1 MWSKL
6 TNALKPSRQL
16 NDSDSDRSSAHSA
29 PTDVLS
35 RVYEQHPNMSVF
47 HDHTNDQDVPFPS
60 PSPPPSPSRQ
70 RKKLTRRLSTKFNS
84 DSQPSSLRL
93 PTIGLPKK
101 VRSHLHLKSNCA
113 YFPSMQ
119 EPPHYASTLQPHNSL
134 SHATP
139 PTLVEARIQLVR
151 AQIHIGRTRIHPVNP
166 SKHLPSP
173 LDPMAHS
180 AA

>member
-6 TNALKPSRQL
+6 SNALKPSRQL

-47 HDHTNDQDVPFPS
+47 HDNTNDQDVPFPS

-70 RKKLTRRLSTKFNS
+70 RKKLTRLSTKFNS
-84 DSQPSSLRL
+84 DGQPSSLRL
-93 PTIGLPKK
+93 PTIGFPKK
-101 VRSHLHLKSNCA
+101 VRSHLHLKSSCT
-113 YFPSMQ
+113 YFQSMQ
-119 EPPHYASTLQPHNSL
+119 GPPHYSSTSQPHNSL

-139 PTLVEARIQLVR
+139 QTLVQARIRLAR
-151 AQIHIGRTRIHPVNP
+151 AQIHIGRIKILLANP
-166 SKHLPSP
+166 SKHLP
-173 LDPMAHS
+173 
-180 AA
+180 